1 MSHLAA
7 VSRGLRH
14 RFGAD
19 VRPITLATL
28 NRVDLLPTYLQ
39 AGADVH
45 GSHSLFYWL
54 RARGRG
60 HIVSRD
66 NAAMGLAWRDDVGR
80 LIAIRPV
87 GPLEAVMRLLDA
99 AAQAVT
105 DLAGPPLVV
114 RYCSPAVAGLLRDQ
128 GWTQMSSPWHADAP
142 ADDETHPEVIV
153 TAPAVEMPGGRKYKP
168 LREAVFRH
176 ASRYQYT
183 ARPTPLGIG
192 ETTLIHAEAARA
204 DDYDQHELG
213 FNDAVTASLA
223 SHHHDR
229 LTYHYLTRRDRLAAF
244 AITADITGVAHG
256 YYLAARSEPRL
267 VTYFLWLIY
276 LQQRRVGASALNLG
290 GSETRSLFEFKTH
303 TFPDH
308 IQQRTCLLQS
318 PHVPH

>member
-1 MSHLAA
+1 MPLAT
-7 VSRGLRH
+7 VSRELH
-14 RFGAD
+14 HHFGTD
-19 VRPITLATL
+19 IRPITLATL

-60 HIVSRD
+60 HVVSRD
-66 NAAMGLAWRDDVGR
+66 NAAMGLSWRDDVER

-87 GPLEAVMRLLDA
+87 GPLDAVVRLLDDVA
-99 AAQAVT
+99 RVAHDRAEQ
-105 DLAGPPLVV
+105 PLVV
-114 RYCSPAVAGLLRDQ
+114 RYCSPAVAEHLRTR
-128 GWTQMSSPWHADAP
+128 GWTEMNGPWHADAP

-153 TAPAVEMPGGRKYKP
+153 TAPAVELPGGRKYKP

-176 ASRYQYT
+176 ASRYHYT
-183 ARPTPLGIG
+183 AQPTPLGIG
-192 ETTLIHAEAARA
+192 ETALIHADAARA
-204 DDYDQHELG
+204 DGYDLHELG
-213 FNDAVTASLA
+213 FNDAVTASLI
-223 SHHHDR
+223 SLHHDR

-244 AITADITGVAHG
+244 AITADITGIAHG

-276 LQQRRVGASALNLG
+276 LQQRRAGASALNLG
-290 GSETRSLFEFKTH
+290 GSETASLFEFKKH

-318 PHVPH
+318 PSAR